1 MFHRTSLV
9 CLLFLGA
16 CTLATAGCGDP
27 DGPGPGGGVE
37 KTVFHALQAVTHG
50 DGRFVAVGNVAT
62 YTEGLGAPDNEPF
75 VVTSTD
81 GAAWTR
87 HDAGL
92 PRLELTD
99 VAFGNGLFVAVGG
112 EKFTDNARSLIL
124 TSPDGESWTEVTSPT
139 TKEFAHVTFGDGVFM
154 ALTWD
159 GFAFLSND
167 GATFT
172 AGGELNDDLTPDGL
186 AFGAGTFVAY
196 GYNPKV
202 SMSTSGQAFVSA
214 TVPQVD
220 EIHCLQYLSGAFRG
234 FGGKQVLAL
243 AAEDPPTKVE
253 PFAIT
258 STTGTTWTSEP
269 ATFRCRA
276 LAESGGVFVASSG
289 NALLHSADGKNYSP
303 VHTTSASVNLLDIG
317 TGGGKFVAVGA
328 GEIAVSADGKAWT
341 ATPLPLP

>member
-1 MFHRTSLV
+1 MY
-9 CLLFLGA
+9 LLFLGA
-16 CTLATAGCGDP
+16 CALATTGCGDP
-27 DGPGPGGGVE
+27 DEPGGAGG
-37 KTVFHALQAVTHG
+37 KTVFHALRAVTHG
-50 DGRFVAVGNVAT
+50 NGRFVAVGNVAT

-75 VVTSTD
+75 VVSSTD

-112 EKFTDNARSLIL
+112 EKFTDNERSLIL

-139 TKEFAHVTFGDGVFM
+139 TEEFERVTFGDGVFM

-159 GFAFLSND
+159 GSAFLSND
-167 GATFT
+167 GETFT
-172 AGGELNDDLTPDGL
+172 PGGELNDDLTPGGL
-186 AFGAGTFVAY
+186 AFGAGTFVAH

-202 SMSTSGQAFVSA
+202 SLSTSGQAFVSA
-214 TVPQVD
+214 TVPEVN
-220 EIHCLQYLSGAFRG
+220 EIHCLEYLGGAFRG
-234 FGGKQVLAL
+234 FGLKHVLTL
-243 AAEDPPTKVE
+243 VPEDPPLQVA

-258 STTGTTWTSEP
+258 SPTGTTWTSEP
-269 ATFRCRA
+269 ATFQCRA
-276 LAESGGVFVASSG
+276 LAESGGVYVASSG
-289 NALLHSADGKNYSP
+289 NGLLHSADGKNYSP
-303 VHTTSASVNLLDIG
+303 VHTTSSADLNLVDISA
-317 TGGGKFVAVGA
+317 GGGKFVAVGT